1 LPGLGLASWM
11 AAGWPHPARAAIGPY
26 PAPRNDAYVGGRA
39 LTPEDEATTYTNF
52 YEFGASK
59 NIWRRA
65 QKLVTDPWS
74 ITIDGLVETPM
85 TIDAEDLLRQLGGL
99 EERIYRHRCV
109 EAWAMTV
116 PWSGVAL
123 SRLIAFA
130 RPAASAKYSAHGNIY
145 GPIGGTGA
153 KAGLVPMA
161 LC

>member
-1 LPGLGLASWM
+1 MYIKQKADWAVPESAVTPENIYLNRRQWLRAAGFAGVGLASWM

-85 TIDAEDLLRQLGGL
+85 TIDAEDLLRQLCL
-99 EERIYRHRCV
+99 LYTSPSPRDRTR
-109 EAWAMTV
+109 
-116 PWSGVAL
+116 
-123 SRLIAFA
+123 SRM
-130 RPAASAKYSAHGNIY
+130 PSSA
-145 GPIGGTGA
+145 
-153 KAGLVPMA
+153 
-161 LC
+161 